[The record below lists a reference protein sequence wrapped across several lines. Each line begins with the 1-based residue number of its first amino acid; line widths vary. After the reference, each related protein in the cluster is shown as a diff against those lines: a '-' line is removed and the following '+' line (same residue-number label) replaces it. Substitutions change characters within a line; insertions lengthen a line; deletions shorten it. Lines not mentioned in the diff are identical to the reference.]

1 MHPTL
6 RHPFRAAARLFGRRT
21 AAILAT
27 AVGLVACSSH
37 NYNSG
42 YGVVWVTVTAEPGA
56 FASYLVKLDSVV
68 LKDKNGNSYTALA
81 TVEPV
86 DFARLGKVAELW
98 GSGTVPIDTYVSAT
112 ITLDY
117 TNAQVS
123 VVQNGAPQAATV
135 VGSNGSAVTTVS
147 VTVKFD
153 PNNPLVLTSSYATSN
168 AERLALNFD
177 LPASNQVD
185 TTTSPPKVTV
195 APFLTAAIAPA
206 DTKLIRVRGPLI
218 NSSVGLGT
226 YTVYERPFYD
236 EASNIGSLTIFNGP
250 NTVYT
255 INGTNYVGAPG
266 IDALSQ
272 TSAGTTMTTAYT
284 TFQPSTTPT
293 GTAGLFN
300 SVYVLA
306 GTSVE
311 TFYTQNLVGTVIAR
325 TGNTLTVRGGLVWGS
340 TLSFPTG
347 YVKYETADSTV
358 LVGPN
363 TLVTADDDPSATGL
377 SDQSISVGQR
387 IDAIGTYSATSA
399 GVVTLDA
406 SAANTGVVRLLST
419 QAYGPLVTG
428 AAGSATIGLQSLG
441 GWPASAFSFAGTGTS
456 SAQDASAASY
466 QVSTGATDL
475 SGTAAGTPLW
485 FDGLVNAYGS
495 APPDFAASTVNTE
508 TQVPASLQVSWGTAG
523 TTTPFV
529 GLSSGGFAI
538 DLTNAALA
546 SATLQIDGESID
558 LHALATSPQ
567 VVPTT
572 TAASN
577 TFAPLFALGNVSG
590 GISGFNSF
598 ASFVT
603 ALGSGVTATTPAIA
617 LQARGVYD
625 RSTNTFTA
633 DTVDLVL

>member
-6 RHPFRAAARLFGRRT
+6 RHPFRAAARLFGRRA
-21 AAILAT
+21 AAILVT

-56 FASYLVKLDSVV
+56 FASYLVNLDSIV
-68 LKDKNGNSYTALA
+68 LKDKSGNSYTALA

-86 DFARLGKVAELW
+86 DFARLGNVAELW

-117 TNAQVS
+117 TNAAVS
-123 VVQNGAPQAATV
+123 VVQNGAPQAAKV
-135 VGSNGSAVTTVS
+135 VGTNGSAVTTVS

-177 LPASNQVD
+177 LPASNQVN
-185 TTTSPPKVTV
+185 TATSPATVTV
-195 APFLTAAIAPA
+195 DPFMTAGIAPA
-206 DTKLIRVRGPLI
+206 DTKLTRIRGPLI

-236 EASNIGSLTIFNGP
+236 EASNIGSLTIFNGQ

-266 IDALSQ
+266 INVLSQ

-284 TFQPSTTPT
+284 TFQPTTTPT
-293 GTAGLFN
+293 GTAGIFN

-325 TGNTLTVRGGLVWGS
+325 SGNTLTVRGGLVWGS
-340 TLSFPTG
+340 TLSFKTG
-347 YVKYETADSTV
+347 YVQFENADSTV

-363 TLVTADDDPSATGL
+363 TVVTADDDPSATGL
-377 SDQSISVGQR
+377 TDRSISVGQH
-387 IDAIGTYSATSA
+387 IDAIGTYSVSN

-406 SAANTGVVRLLST
+406 SAANTGVVRLLPT
-419 QAYGPLVTG
+419 QANGSLV
-428 AAGSATIGLQSLG
+428 AASAGSATIGLQTLDR
-441 GWPASAFSFAGTGTS
+441 WPASAFNFAGTGTT
-456 SAQDASAASY
+456 AAEDTSAASY
-466 QVSTGATDL
+466 RVNTGATDL
-475 SGTAAGTPLW
+475 SGTATGTPLW
-485 FDGLVNAYGS
+485 FGGLVNGYGS
-495 APPDFAASTVNTE
+495 APPDFNASTVATE
-508 TQVPASLQVSWGTAG
+508 TQVPASLQVSWGAAG

-529 GLSSGGFAI
+529 GVSSGGFAV
-538 DLTNAALA
+538 DLTNSALA
-546 SATLQIDGESID
+546 SATIQIDGESID
-558 LHALATSPQ
+558 LHSLAASPQ

-572 TAASN
+572 SAASN
-577 TFAPLFALGNVSG
+577 TFAPLFALGSASG

-603 ALGSGVTATTPAIA
+603 ALSSGLTSSAPAIS